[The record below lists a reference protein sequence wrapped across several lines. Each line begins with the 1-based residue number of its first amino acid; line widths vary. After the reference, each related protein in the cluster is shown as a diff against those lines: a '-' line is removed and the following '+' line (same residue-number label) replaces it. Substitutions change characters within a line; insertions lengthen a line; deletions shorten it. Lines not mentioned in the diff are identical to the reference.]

1 MLIRPIPGSD
11 RDNLLKNIE
20 YVHTQVGNVRSAG
33 HTHLDLY
40 NSYIAWVNESVRML
54 RHEVS
59 PEDLER
65 LVLTKRSWLLQ
76 SMVGSAVAPLAVLVE
91 TEIADRLAVLD
102 EARRALAEQIERW
115 SRPGWFVVADT
126 TVFCQADKL
135 EVLDLGGILMSRDE
149 PVHLL
154 VPMVIVDELDGL
166 KRSGKPK
173 VRWRAQYTLAVLDRV
188 LSGSSTS
195 ARLRDEDFSALDS
208 GGIPRGEVTVEIVPD
223 PSGHAR
229 LPINDDEIIDC
240 ALAIQSLAGRKITLL
255 TYDTG
260 QNHRARDAGL
270 QVKKLTE
277 PIGEEPA

>member
-11 RDNLLKNIE
+11 RANLLKNIE
-20 YVHTQVGNVRSAG
+20 YVHMQVGNVRSAG

-135 EVLDLGGILMSRDE
+135 EELDFGGILVSRDE

-188 LSGSSTS
+188 LAGSSIS
-195 ARLRDEDFSALDS
+195 ARLQDEDFSALDS

-270 QVKKLTE
+270 QVTKLTE